1 MTFNKK
7 TVNCEWNGEK
17 TNVTMY
23 DVWIMFNS
31 RKRWM
36 AQAQVAT
43 NEWTATAVVTLALVC
58 SNSIM

>member
-17 TNVTMY
+17 TNVTINR
-23 DVWIMFNS
+23 IMFNS

-58 SNSIM
+58 LNSIM